1 MTQLD
6 NNSSVNEPSFSNIYC
21 TSQRSLKSQ
30 SIFAK
35 KDLKKKKSSQLSQ
48 QDPDEENTL
57 DFLGSYK
64 SDQDEDY
71 SEKEDL
77 IQNKKFYAKDF
88 IKPFE
93 RTIPKTEVEFL
104 LKEQVDQ
111 QHNNGSSSPLEHSPY
126 HQINDLSQTSL
137 MQVPRQYQL
146 VNYHK
151 QRVDLASRTVLGK
164 RSPMKPRHTS
174 EYQEF
179 L

>member
-1 MTQLD
+1 MIQLD

-104 LKEQVDQ
+104 LKE
-111 QHNNGSSSPLEHSPY
+111 
-126 HQINDLSQTSL
+126 
-137 MQVPRQYQL
+137 
-146 VNYHK
+146 
-151 QRVDLASRTVLGK
+151 
-164 RSPMKPRHTS
+164 
-174 EYQEF
+174 
-179 L
+179 